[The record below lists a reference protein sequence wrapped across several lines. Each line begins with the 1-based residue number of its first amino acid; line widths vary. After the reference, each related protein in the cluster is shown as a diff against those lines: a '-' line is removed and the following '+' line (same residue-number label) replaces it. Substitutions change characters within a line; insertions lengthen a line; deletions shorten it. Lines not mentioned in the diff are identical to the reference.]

1 MVMQNTDWAGQRPFP
16 PLDFLDET
24 KEQLANGMEP
34 PIKLAPAPELKDWVV
49 KSFLDTNSPL
59 YNPDHD
65 HITEMLEADD
75 TFLAFAWAT
84 SSFKSKQ
91 MMILGQCEKVMFNVG
106 GWRKARQEQQM
117 REWFGFI
124 PTYLITL
131 DASFCENATDRNFCA
146 LIEHELYHIGVQR
159 GDDGEVIYS
168 IQTGLPKHYLAS
180 HDVEEFF
187 GVVKRWGASES
198 VKRLVKIAQNPPFV
212 PDLDVSKC
220 CGTCAI

>member
-1 MVMQNTDWAGQRPFP
+1 MVMVMKNKIAGQRPFP

-24 KEQLANGMEP
+24 KEQLASGMEP
-34 PIKLAPAPELKDWVV
+34 PIKLTPAPELKDWVV
-49 KSFLDTNSPL
+49 KSFLTIDSPL

-65 HITEMLEADD
+65 HITELLDHD
-75 TFLAFAWAT
+75 VTFLAFAWAS
-84 SSFKSKQ
+84 SSFKGKQ
-91 MMILGQCEKVMFNVG
+91 MMILGQCEKVIFNVG

-131 DASFCENATDRNFCA
+131 DASFCENTTDRNFCV

-159 GDDGEVIYS
+159 DDDEIIYS
-168 IQTGLPKHYLAS
+168 TQTGLPKHYLAS

-198 VKRLVKIAQNPPFV
+198 VKRLVNIAQNPPFV